1 VTKTRQPFE
10 LSVFPHADT
19 EIGVELSQATDGSA
33 GHSIVRSWGPRLQAV
48 SDHMFD
54 ALKAAGYRPGD
65 LKRNRQKPFALPE
78 AVGVRLGLVL
88 LATKP
93 LRKIRRIEDIAS
105 AVRDMSE
112 DEAYYWY
119 AKCTDAHHGVRAQ
132 RAFRDLLSDR

>member
-1 VTKTRQPFE
+1 MTKPRQPFE
-10 LSVFPHADT
+10 LSVFPHAET
-19 EIGVELSQATDGSA
+19 EIGIELSQASN
-33 GHSIVRSWGPRLQAV
+33 GHGGHPIVRSWGPRLQAV
-48 SDHMFD
+48 SDHLFD
-54 ALKAAGYRPGD
+54 ALKAAGFRPAD
-65 LKRNRQKPFALPE
+65 LKRNRQKPFDLPE

-93 LRKIRRIEDIAS
+93 LRKIRRIEDISS

-112 DEAYYWY
+112 DETYYWY